1 VSILPETIRIGGDG
15 GNPNEED
22 RMRRLIVFM
31 SLTLD
36 GVIQAPAR
44 ADEDVRGGFAHGGW
58 AVPYA
63 DPIMGQ
69 AAAESAATT
78 GAIVLGRRT
87 YEDFYAVW
95 PSRADNPYTEVL
107 NNTLKYVASTT
118 LKEPLPWMNSTL
130 LDGDAADA
138 VARLKEEPG
147 KDMVV
152 LGSGVLVESLMRNN
166 LVDEYVLL
174 IHPLVLG
181 SGRRMFN
188 EGCATPLRLIDSK
201 TTTKGVVIAT
211 YEPAAP

>member
-1 VSILPETIRIGGDG
+1 
-15 GNPNEED
+15 
-22 RMRRLIVFM
+22 MRRVIVFM

-58 AVPYA
+58 ALPYA

-69 AAAESAATT
+69 AAAESGATT
-78 GAIVLGRRT
+78 GAILLGRRT

-95 PSRADNPYTEVL
+95 PHRKDNPYTEVL

-118 LKEPLPWMNSTL
+118 LKEPLPWMNSKL
-130 LDGDAADA
+130 LEGDAAGA
-138 VARLKEEPG
+138 VARLKHEPG

-166 LVDEYVLL
+166 LIDEYMLL

-188 EGCATPLRLIDSK
+188 EGCAAPLRLIDSK

-211 YEPAAP
+211 YVPAAT

>member
-1 VSILPETIRIGGDG
+1 
-15 GNPNEED
+15 
-22 RMRRLIVFM
+22 MRRVIVFM

-36 GVIQAPAR
+36 GVIQAPGR

-69 AAAESAATT
+69 AAAESGAST

-95 PSRADNPYTEVL
+95 PHRKDNPYTEVL

-118 LKEPLPWMNSTL
+118 LKEPLPWMNSKL
-130 LDGDAADA
+130 LVGDAAEA
-138 VARLKEEPG
+138 VARLKQEPG

-152 LGSGVLVESLMRNN
+152 LGSGVLVESLMRNG
-166 LVDEYVLL
+166 LIDEYMLL

-181 SGRRMFN
+181 SGRRLFN
-188 EGCATPLRLIDSK
+188 DGHGTSLRLVDSK

-211 YEPAAP
+211 YQPAAG